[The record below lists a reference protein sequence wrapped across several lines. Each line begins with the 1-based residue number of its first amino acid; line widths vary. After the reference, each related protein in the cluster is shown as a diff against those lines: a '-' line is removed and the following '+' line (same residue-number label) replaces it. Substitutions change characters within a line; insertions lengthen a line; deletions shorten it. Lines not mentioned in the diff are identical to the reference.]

1 MSGFFKYVDYCADVA
16 GSPPDDTME
25 GDGDFG
31 LELEA
36 LFISNNS
43 TEITYAPIEIITV
56 PASEDEPEDLGADF
70 PALSAAEISESSGDE
85 GEDDVDDGKEVPAGG

>member
-1 MSGFFKYVDYCADVA
+1 M
-16 GSPPDDTME
+16 
-25 GDGDFG
+25 
-31 LELEA
+31 
-36 LFISNNS
+36 FISNNS
-43 TEITYAPIEIITV
+43 TEITYAPIEII